1 MRKQQKSGKKL
12 KKPISIK
19 PKIVK
24 KEEAPAEK
32 DEPPADDANVDAQA
46 EDIINSI
53 KSATANIKNFDGTGD
68 PDEQAKALE
77 GILGDAGSLKASL
90 GLPNEHML

>member
-1 MRKQQKSGKKL
+1 M

-53 KSATANIKNFDGTGD
+53 KSATANIKGFDGTGD

-77 GILGDAGSLKASL
+77 GLLGDAGSLKASL
-90 GLPNEHML
+90 GLSNEHLL